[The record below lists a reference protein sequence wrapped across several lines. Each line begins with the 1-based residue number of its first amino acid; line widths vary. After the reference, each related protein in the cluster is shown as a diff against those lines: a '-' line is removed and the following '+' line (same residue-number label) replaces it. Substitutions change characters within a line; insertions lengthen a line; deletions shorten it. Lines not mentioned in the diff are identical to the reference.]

1 MAEEDGTLSDQII
14 GARQEASPAAASDG
28 SLSSYVL
35 EGVDTG
41 KLRVASQAAAGTDQA
56 TAARVLR
63 ASARTGLPEDQIT
76 DHLDEV
82 EAMMKQSSFDPEK
95 FRKNSPLFA
104 KWLSESPN
112 RIAVLGPDTQGLQ
125 DLEQIY
131 RLRTDTTRPF
141 LDSEIVKR
149 AEQAAQ
155 VRAQVASKNSRYEP
169 DLSSGQ
175 LVDLG
180 AETPAAEFYPKF
192 LQEELDT
199 RRAENEFIKNPKPV
213 GAVEAV
219 SEKFRTNPV
228 FLAPLYNQI
237 PGLVN
242 AWDLERA
249 ADRIKA
255 DQGTAADFDLVDR
268 AGRMEY
274 AAQRRGMSAGGHLG
288 EFAASTPA
296 FLGDLAFAGGAGEIA
311 GVSAKVAVSGLAR
324 GLVRKGVGF
333 AADLGTTAAIAEG
346 VKTIAGT
353 IRRQTPAGEASIDDA
368 GNFHYQITS
377 DKGEPLMLS
386 FGKEALSTLLDIAG
400 TKVPISP
407 FFKALSGEV
416 GETAAKGIVGRVM
429 RMGTEGAT
437 EALSGLTINETTK
450 LAKAVTMVGP
460 AYQLPSLAEVV
471 GTGAGFA
478 LMGAAHGARA
488 QTADASARTIEGQ
501 RGIVDSLGATKA
513 EPELVEQAIA
523 AQTKDT
529 AEEHVY
535 APIEDIKS
543 FFQSKG
549 LDPRAE
555 MTKVLGSPEKYDQA
569 VQGNHDLQIPTS
581 RYAMTL
587 DRDPEAS
594 KYFQDRIKFDPL
606 DSSRADVDAAM
617 AAAKERAAGR
627 KASGELTLPA
637 ELAQSPEGLQGS
649 AFNDLN
655 DRQQRAAAAFMESL
669 QPGRYELARP
679 DGTKVTADL
688 MKVGGKNVLV
698 GENGEELGAGAF
710 MPQQY
715 RDNAGAARYEPGYKI
730 RRLGKAAE
738 PSALDPQAT
747 AAQTEESGLR
757 VGRAVESRM
766 RELGFTREAESF
778 GRVYAER
785 YKARA
790 ERRGL
795 GEDPLD
801 LFDKL
806 ALRIMRREGPG
817 GEAPEGAG
825 NYVRVHEQ
833 GAQPHIERVAGDTPA
848 EVVQNAS
855 HEFPD
860 ATIEPMTPEEVKSLL
875 ENAMG
880 GGTREYLQGGKAAR
894 TFNQPD
900 NPAEPSPVDG
910 EPAPGDR
917 PPTPP
922 ERRGPPRGSSEFGP
936 DGVDINLFRTADRS
950 TFMHE
955 SGHVWLHELIEDGT
969 TPGVREQLPQDLDQ
983 VLEKLGADVRS
994 KDGMKKIL
1002 DALTV
1007 DQHEQWATWIEKYL
1021 MDGKAP
1027 SPQLRGVFYRFGQWL
1042 TRIYKNWRGLE
1053 QQSGKQLDMA
1063 PEVRSVLDRLL
1074 ATDEQI
1080 DQAKE
1085 TEGLQAVLSGADWLP
1100 AKEREG
1106 LAQAFGEVDRAS
1118 KEELQQKLMADVR
1131 KEESAQWEREREG
1144 VRQDV
1149 AHEVDQAPEQRA
1161 LANLAR
1167 GRQPDGSELGPDDPP
1182 AMKIS
1187 REEAVRLYGKDAL
1200 KGLPRSI
1207 FTSDGGLHPD
1217 DVAQAFGMSSGDEL
1231 LQRIRAT
1238 KEPMTPEEQA
1248 ARTRL
1253 EGLEAQRAL
1262 LLESKQPLQAEQEE
1276 AQKNLKKG
1284 RKTLANR
1291 LEAAMRAEE
1300 KSKLDPILALVQEI
1314 HDRGGIDPSSPT
1326 EDLPRSFRSKKA
1338 GAGAS
1343 SDVIAQELYDR
1354 GLLESPESD
1363 ALYQKL
1369 GEWKSQIDLSKERAA
1384 EIPKEARRL
1393 ARERVSESI
1402 EALVKNAAEQE
1413 QLRVQLDRLSK
1424 EAQAFRKEHA
1434 VNQREALID
1443 RLTDQQMREK
1453 FPDLLTDGRLPEEAS
1468 RAVYNAKR
1476 SQLAERQI
1484 ELLAQYKM
1492 PSLRKVLEIMARRGG
1507 FSEVL
1512 RAQAEERIHGMEIRE
1527 LNPGVFQRGAR
1538 DAVAAQARALGKG
1551 DFQGVFNG
1559 LRDEIL
1565 NNELYRAAQSVKDEA
1580 GKIATFMGRFNK
1592 TSVRKGIAK
1601 GSPEA
1606 LDQLDQL
1613 VERFDFRKAVTNQTL
1628 KARQSLR
1635 DWAAERERLASNGEG
1650 YAAEIPPRLLDVAFR
1665 KSWKEMT
1672 FEELDDV
1679 YTAAQNIE
1687 HQALAENRLL
1697 AAVGDKNF
1705 QDRVD
1710 GAAQSIVSNSRGP
1723 IKVSLE
1729 PRRPGL
1735 ESKIRS
1741 VAGYFASLRKMAS
1754 LAREMDGFKDGG
1766 AMWDLFIRPA
1776 NHAATRE
1783 STMQAEAAEKFQELL
1798 KQYSPA
1804 DQLRMSKVEFIP
1816 EIGNSLSRWGQ
1827 IMVALNSGNEGNLQR
1842 VKDGERWN
1850 DAQIRAIHDRLTE
1863 KDWAFVQGVAKL
1875 IDSYWPQI
1883 RDLNRRVTG
1892 LVPEKVEP
1900 KPFMTKFGEMPG
1912 WYFPIKYD
1920 DIRSPRAAENV
1931 DREEA
1936 KPTLMGAV
1944 LRATTSHGH
1953 REARLEHVE
1962 QPLRLD
1968 PGVISMHINQVVH
1981 DLSHYEFVTDS
1992 SRLLADDQ
2000 LRRTISEHYGD
2011 QPYREMKAWIRDI
2024 AVGQAPATSAVEKT
2038 FNWIRQGSTTAQLG
2052 WNALNAML
2060 DQTALL
2066 PAMKRVGIG
2075 PVVRGVGMM
2084 LGDAAHMEN
2093 SVRKV
2098 EEMSE
2103 FMANRGRTRLREINE
2118 AVGQL
2123 TQKST
2128 PSLIA
2133 DMGLGAVTGGR
2144 VDTTDIA
2151 HSFYWLMAQS
2161 YKIQEVPVW
2170 MGAYEKAMAEQPVG
2184 SERSAEDREA
2194 AHLRAVDLADQS
2206 VIDSFGSGQVKDLS
2220 RAQRGGPAMKLFTT
2234 FYAYA
2239 NTTLQQN
2246 IESWQ
2251 RFRKD
2256 GGVRSGPLS
2265 YGRLAAD
2272 LALVNVAPVMLASL
2286 AGMLLLGDKR
2296 DDKKRLRDLVTD
2308 QGAYLMGQDPI
2319 LRELAGALHGRDYQG
2334 PAGAR
2339 LLAVT
2344 DKLIGNVAKEAE
2356 GGTQKMDWR
2365 DLNQVS
2371 GHLFHYPATAIQRL
2385 VDGVGQIQRGSG
2397 DARQL
2402 LFGRPK
2408 KR

>member
-14 GARQEASPAAASDG
+14 GARQQASPAAASDG

-35 EGVDTG
+35 DGVDTG

-125 DLEQIY
+125 DLEQVY

-155 VRAQVASKNSRYEP
+155 ERAQVASKNSQYEP

-213 GAVEAV
+213 DAVEAV

-237 PGLVN
+237 PGLMN
-242 AWDLERA
+242 SWDLNRA
-249 ADRIKA
+249 TDRIKN
-255 DQGTAADFDLVDR
+255 DQGTAADYDLVDR
-268 AGRMEY
+268 AGRMEA
-274 AAQRRGMSAGGHLG
+274 AAQRRGISAGGHLAD
-288 EFAASTPA
+288 FATSTPA
-296 FLGDLAFAGGAGEIA
+296 YLGDLAFAGGAGEA
-311 GVSAKVAVSGLAR
+311 ASLSARMAVGGLAR
-324 GLVRKGVGF
+324 GLVRKGIGV
-333 AADLGTTAAIAEG
+333 AADLGTTAAIAGG

-377 DKGEPLMLS
+377 DNGEPLMLS

-437 EALSGLTINETTK
+437 EALSGLTINEATK

-569 VQGNHDLQIPTS
+569 VEGNHDLQIPTS

-606 DSSRADVDAAM
+606 DSSRADVDAAI
-617 AAAKERAAGR
+617 AAAKE
-627 KASGELTLPA
+627 KADA
-637 ELAQSPEGLQGS
+637 
-649 AFNDLN
+649 
-655 DRQQRAAAAFMESL
+655 L
-669 QPGRYELARP
+669 QPP
-679 DGTKVTADL
+679 
-688 MKVGGKNVLV
+688 
-698 GENGEELGAGAF
+698 
-710 MPQQY
+710 
-715 RDNAGAARYEPGYKI
+715 
-730 RRLGKAAE
+730 AE
-738 PSALDPQAT
+738 PSAVDPQAT

-1291 LEAAMRAEE
+1291 LEAVMRAEE

-1565 NNELYRAAQSVKDEA
+1565 NNELYRAAQAVKDQSD
-1580 GKIATFMGRFNK
+1580 KIATFMGRFNK
-1592 TSVRKGIAK
+1592 TSVRKDIAK
-1601 GSPEA
+1601 DSPGA
-1606 LDQLDQL
+1606 MDQLDQL
-1613 VERFDFRKAVTNQTL
+1613 MERFDFRKGITSQTL

-1635 DWAAERERLASNGEG
+1635 DWAAERERLAANGEG

-1710 GAAQSIVSNSRGP
+1710 GASQSIVSNSSGP

-1842 VKDGERWN
+1842 VKDGERWS

-1863 KDWAFVQGVAKL
+1863 KDWTFVQGVAKL

-1992 SRLLADDQ
+1992 SRLLADDK

-2024 AVGQAPATSAVEKT
+2024 AVGQAPATSMAEKT
-2038 FNWIRQGSTTAQLG
+2038 FNWVRQGSTTAQLG
-2052 WNALNAML
+2052 WNVLNAVL

-2118 AVGQL
+2118 AVGPI

-2128 PSLIA
+2128 SSLIA
-2133 DMGLGAVTGGR
+2133 DIGLGAVTGGR
-2144 VDTTDIA
+2144 VDTSDVA
-2151 HSFYWLMAQS
+2151 HSFYWMMAQS

-2170 MGAYEKAMAEQPVG
+2170 MGAYEKAMAEHPVG
-2184 SERSAEDREA
+2184 SERSVEDREA
-2194 AHLRAVDLADQS
+2194 AHVRAVDLADQS

-2220 RAQRGGPAMKLFTT
+2220 RAQRGSPAMKLWTT

-2272 LALVNVAPVMLASL
+2272 LALVNVAPVMLGSL
-2286 AGMLLLGDKR
+2286 AGMLLLGDQRDNKR
-2296 DDKKRLRDLVTD
+2296 RLRDLVTD

-2319 LRELAGALHGRDYQG
+2319 IRELAGSLRRQDYKG

-2339 LLAVT
+2339 LFAVT
-2344 DKLIGNVAKEAE
+2344 DKLMENLLKKAE
-2356 GGTQKMDWR
+2356 GETQKMDWR

-2385 VDGVGQIQRGSG
+2385 VDGVGQLRKGSG
-2397 DARQL
+2397 DVRQL
-2402 LFGRPK
+2402 LFGRPRK
-2408 KR
+2408 N